1 MCFYDTAFTQR
12 LKKEHELNGLFA
24 EAIANKEFEV
34 YLQPKILLEG
44 EKIGGAEAL
53 IRWCHPQWGMIIR
66 RTLFLFLSRAEK
78 ICRLDLYVFEE
89 VCALLARW
97 NADGKMLLPISVNLS
112 RQHFK
117 EANFLQ
123 EFADIAKRYGIPAGT
138 IELELTES
146 VFLKI
151 RCLR

>member
-1 MCFYDTAFTQR
+1 MVSSAMGDD
-12 LKKEHELNGLFA
+12 LSVGL
-24 EAIANKEFEV
+24 
-34 YLQPKILLEG
+34 YS
-44 EKIGGAEAL
+44 
-53 IRWCHPQWGMIIR
+53 C
-66 RTLFLFLSRAEK
+66 FLSRAEK

-123 EFADIAKRYGIPAGT
+123 EFADIAKALWHSGGNDR
-138 IELELTES
+138 
-146 VFLKI
+146 I
-151 RCLR
+151 RAYRICIF